1 MQVLLNEQ
9 GVDYNEIELL
19 EGYAIGDKIQVG
31 YYVVLDQEYYKHNMM
46 ERPVDENPRKITT
59 LVNMLIEVA
68 RLTPRKDAK
77 NENES
82 R

>member
-1 MQVLLNEQ
+1 
-9 GVDYNEIELL
+9 
-19 EGYAIGDKIQVG
+19 
-31 YYVVLDQEYYKHNMM
+31 MM